1 MKKLLSCILVISI
14 VTCLGLGFT
23 GCDKIA
29 ASKLEEEIVGTWV
42 SPEIGEVTF
51 NSDGSF
57 SGTLPFEILID
68 IDGVYKVESGN
79 EIIVEFYYSDEFY
92 SRILEVEVEDD
103 ELSISYFMKGT
114 SGVYS
119 RKTDVN

>member
-51 NSDGSF
+51 NADGSF
-57 SGTLPFEILID
+57 SGTLPFEIMID
-68 IDGVYKVESGN
+68 VEGVYTVSSG
-79 EIIVEFYYSDEFY
+79 EQIVVEFYYADEFHQ
-92 SRILEVEVEDD
+92 RILGVELDDD
-103 ELSISYFMKGT
+103 ELSISYFMEGT

-119 RKTDVN
+119 RK